1 MSTALKAATSEP
13 VTAPVQFTRKDHVT
27 PVALVHQEGQG
38 PDDRTGTFEWRDIVI
53 HDARPMVDQ
62 LDLDRQGY
70 ALMRHETA
78 VKDLFDDDAV
88 RRAYYPEMDALLKQ
102 ATGASKVVIF
112 DHTPR
117 IDDTAAQGANKV
129 RGPAT
134 IVHNDFTPE
143 SAAQR
148 VRDLLPADEA
158 EARLA
163 KRYGSI
169 NVWGPIRGP
178 VENAPLMICGWDDI
192 ADEDLIVSERHYPD
206 GRIGVIYHVAY
217 NPAQSWVYFPH
228 MERDE
233 VVLLKCYDS
242 LEDGTA
248 RWTAHGSFQMPNAGA
263 DTPPRESIEIRSML
277 FWD

>member
-169 NVWGPIRGP
+169 NVWRPIRGP

-192 ADEDLIVSERHYPD
+192 ADEDLPTRC
-206 GRIGVIYHVAY
+206 
-217 NPAQSWVYFPH
+217 
-228 MERDE
+228 
-233 VVLLKCYDS
+233 VVRRPSCTMISRPSPRPSGCATCCQRMRRKRAS
-242 LEDGTA
+242 PSVTA
-248 RWTAHGSFQMPNAGA
+248 RSMCGG
-263 DTPPRESIEIRSML
+263 RSAAR
-277 FWD
+277 WKTRR